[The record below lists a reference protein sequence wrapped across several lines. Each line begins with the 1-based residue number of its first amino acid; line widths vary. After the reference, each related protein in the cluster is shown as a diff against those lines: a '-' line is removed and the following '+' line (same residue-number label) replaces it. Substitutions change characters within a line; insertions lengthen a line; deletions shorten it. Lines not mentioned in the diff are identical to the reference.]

1 MPITLLAFSPEG
13 LTNLL
18 DKLPFQ
24 VVGMVVVFLCLGGL
38 AVVLSITGSIGA
50 KLAEKAKA
58 PKAPKAQAPAA
69 KTPAPAP
76 AAAGSGSK
84 GALTPETLAIIS
96 AAIDSAMTELTP
108 EMVAVISAAVD
119 AGLEGMEH
127 RIVNIEHVSGAY
139 AASGRAEIFASRR
152 IHPTR

>member
-1 MPITLLAFSPEG
+1 MPISLLAFAQSG
-13 LTNLL
+13 LAAVMDNLNY
-18 DKLPFQ
+18 Q

-38 AVVLSITGSIGA
+38 AVVLSITGGIGA

-58 PKAPKAQAPAA
+58 AKAQAPAA
-69 KTPAPAP
+69 KPAPAP
-76 AAAGSGSK
+76 AAAGAK

-96 AAIDSAMTELTP
+96 AAVDSAMTELTP

-119 AGLEGMEH
+119 AGLEGTEH
-127 RIVNIEHVSGAY
+127 RIVNIEHATGAY

-152 IHPTR
+152 IQPTR